1 MATCIFYRNGR
12 LSGRDNEVLAR
23 SKRQHYYKPRILG
36 SKKNYGLKFTLHLAF
51 FYCFTFYAGFP
62 HWMAFGRWEGVR
74 PSAPVGPF
82 LRRPSLG
89 RRRRRWHGNSRGHNC
104 RTFSGYFFFTNGHYS
119 YASPIR
125 IGESGPRA
133 KPARQPILQV
143 RNRRGTRPSDQS
155 GLVQVLYGTLQVK
168 GTVHSRRGK
177 GRLNV

>member
-62 HWMAFGRWEGVR
+62 HWMAFGRLRGFMQ
-74 PSAPVGPF
+74 PSAPIGPF

-104 RTFSGYFFFTNGHYS
+104 RTFSGYFFYKWTLFLC
-119 YASPIR
+119 
-125 IGESGPRA
+125 ESDP
-133 KPARQPILQV
+133 
-143 RNRRGTRPSDQS
+143 NRRERSSSKAGPPAHFTGQESPRYAPLRSERARPSSVWNATSKRDS
-155 GLVQVLYGTLQVK
+155 A
-168 GTVHSRRGK
+168 
-177 GRLNV
+177 

>member
-1 MATCIFYRNGR
+1 MLKKPGPGGSGEVLLPHGTEWNALKYRDAAQATKTQEARFQVMATCIFYRNGR

-74 PSAPVGPF
+74 PSAPVGPL

-89 RRRRRWHGNSRGHNC
+89 RRRRRWHGKSRGIIC
-104 RTFSGYFFFTNGHYS
+104 RTFYGCFFRKWT
-119 YASPIR
+119 
-125 IGESGPRA
+125 
-133 KPARQPILQV
+133 
-143 RNRRGTRPSDQS
+143 
-155 GLVQVLYGTLQVK
+155 
-168 GTVHSRRGK
+168 
-177 GRLNV
+177 

>member
-62 HWMAFGRWEGVR
+62 RWMAFGRWEGVR
-74 PSAPVGPF
+74 PSARVGPF

-104 RTFSGYFFFTNGHYS
+104 RTFYGYFFYKMDIILMRVRS
-119 YASPIR
+119 ESERAILEQSRPASPFYRSGIAEVRAPPIR
-125 IGESGPRA
+125 AGSSKFCMERY
-133 KPARQPILQV
+133 K
-143 RNRRGTRPSDQS
+143 
-155 GLVQVLYGTLQVK
+155 
-168 GTVHSRRGK
+168 
-177 GRLNV
+177 